1 MLSEVKVK
9 MFLLLNYLKIQIMK
23 TNKFQ
28 ILIALFLITVV
39 ASGQEAIRISG
50 TKFTYPIIEKWISEY
65 RKVNPD
71 AQFKLISK
79 KSETKPSDISIIAHQ
94 PLKTDLTDL
103 SQIVYVN
110 KYALLPVT
118 GSSNKYLNDI
128 KKRGLD
134 KKALEKLFFQETD
147 LDENPEG
154 NKVKPVSNPVNIY
167 SRESQACSS
176 IAFAG
181 YFGFQPSDLK
191 GKKVSGDDIYLIS
204 SIKKDSTG
212 VTFNSLNYIYDLQ
225 TRKVKDGL
233 TLLPLDID
241 EKARLSMNSN
251 VDEALATIENA
262 RFETIPVEKVGLIFD
277 NNPGN
282 KEILNFVKWIVNEG
296 QKFNHEYGFLNLD
309 KKLQADEGEKLSGKL
324 LTAN

>member
-1 MLSEVKVK
+1 
-9 MFLLLNYLKIQIMK
+9 MK
-23 TNKFQ
+23 TNKIQ
-28 ILIALFLITVV
+28 ILIVLFLITVV
-39 ASGQEAIRISG
+39 ANGQEAIRISG
-50 TKFTYPIIEKWISEY
+50 TKFTYPLIEKWISEY
-65 RKVNPD
+65 RKINPD

-79 KSETKPSDISIIAHQ
+79 KNETKASDISIIAHQ

-110 KYALLPVT
+110 KYALLPVA

-134 KKALEKLFFQETD
+134 KKELEKLFFQETD
-147 LDENPEG
+147 LDENPEE
-154 NKVKPVSNPVNIY
+154 KTKKPVGNPVNIY

-176 IAFAG
+176 IAFAN
-181 YFGFQPSDLK
+181 YFGFQSSDLK

-204 SIKKDSTG
+204 SIQKDSTG
-212 VTFNSLNYIYDLQ
+212 ITFNNLGYLFDLQ
-225 TRKVKDGL
+225 TRKLKEGIV
-233 TLLPLDID
+233 LLPLDIE
-241 EKARLSMNSN
+241 EKAKTSIGTN
-251 VDEALATIENA
+251 VDEALTAIENTK
-262 RFETIPVEKVGLIFD
+262 FETIPVEKVGLIFD
-277 NNPGN
+277 NNPRN

-324 LTAN
+324 LTAK